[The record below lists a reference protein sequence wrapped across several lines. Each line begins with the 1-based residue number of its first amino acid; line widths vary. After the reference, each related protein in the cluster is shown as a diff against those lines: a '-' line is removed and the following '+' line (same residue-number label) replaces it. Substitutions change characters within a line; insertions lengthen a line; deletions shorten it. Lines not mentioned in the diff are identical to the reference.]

1 MSEIRISVIDWTV
14 LILYLGAIAAVG
26 MIAARRIKTNG
37 HYFLGGRRFNR
48 WIMIGQTFG
57 TGTHAEMPVSLAGA
71 VYSIGAS
78 GIWFQWKYLFAT
90 PFYWLIAP
98 LFRRF
103 RRTTTAEVMED
114 RYGPW
119 MGAIYTLFALAFFTI
134 NMGTMLKGAGKVI
147 GQAVGGAVPVDTIV
161 VAMTLV
167 FVLYSFIG
175 GLVFP
180 GDHLGV
186 SGVG

>member
-1 MSEIRISVIDWTV
+1 MAEIKISLLDWAVIV
-14 LILYLGAIAAVG
+14 FYFAGIVAVG
-26 MIAARRIKTNG
+26 LAASRRIKTTG
-37 HYFLGGRRFNR
+37 HYFLGDRRFNK

-71 VYSIGAS
+71 VYTTGAS
-78 GIWFQWKYLFAT
+78 AIWFQWKNLFAT

-103 RRTTTAEVMED
+103 RRTTTAEVMDD

-119 MGAIYTLFALAFFTI
+119 MGAIYTVFALCFFTI

-147 GQAVGGAVPVDTIV
+147 GQAAGGA
-161 VAMTLV
+161 
-167 FVLYSFIG
+167 
-175 GLVFP
+175 
-180 GDHLGV
+180 
-186 SGVG
+186 

>member
-1 MSEIRISVIDWTV
+1 
-14 LILYLGAIAAVG
+14 
-26 MIAARRIKTNG
+26 
-37 HYFLGGRRFNR
+37 
-48 WIMIGQTFG
+48 
-57 TGTHAEMPVSLAGA
+57 
-71 VYSIGAS
+71 
-78 GIWFQWKYLFAT
+78 
-90 PFYWLIAP
+90 
-98 LFRRF
+98 
-103 RRTTTAEVMED
+103 
-114 RYGPW
+114 
-119 MGAIYTLFALAFFTI
+119 
-134 NMGTMLKGAGKVI
+134 MGTMLKGAGKVI